1 VSIVSMIAGGRS
13 GPPLALVIGGLLL
26 AAAPTRGADGP
37 PPVAVRLELTDG
49 TTAAGDLAAI
59 DEATVRLRADA
70 AERAFPLERV
80 RRVLREQVAAAPPR
94 TVLVVTADGGRLAG
108 DDFLV
113 TGDRAEI
120 TLGDDACELPLA
132 GVRTVAWR
140 PAGRR
145 EPAWLAEIPERPAA
159 DLVVVRRDEGQA
171 FVDCAVVGVSP
182 ASVTVVLDGETIPVR
197 REKVLGIVWLR
208 ERAVAAGGS
217 VVRLAEGRLSA
228 DRIGWSADGL
238 ILDTDTRLP
247 ADSFEMIDFA
257 AGRSVALADLVPER
271 SEVEP
276 FFGSLLRIE
285 GLAAFFAMRSIGDQ
299 SGGGRGTLVIRPRT
313 VTTWRVPADSRRF
326 HATLARDSSSDTAM
340 VEVVFDLDGREVSR
354 CRLGGPPAAGEPAA
368 ETVDVGFDVG
378 NGRRLTLAV
387 DFVAGS
393 MGCGVRVGQ
402 GAFEK

>member
-1 VSIVSMIAGGRS
+1 VSVVRTITDGRS
-13 GPPLALVIGGLLL
+13 GPLLALVGGGLLL
-26 AAAPTRGADGP
+26 AAAPSRGADGP
-37 PPVAVRLELTDG
+37 PQVAVRLELTDG

-59 DEATVRLRADA
+59 DEATVRLRSDA
-70 AERAFPLERV
+70 AEQAFSLERV
-80 RRVLREQVAAAPPR
+80 RRVLREPVVAAPPR

-113 TGDRAEI
+113 DGDRAVI
-120 TLGDDACELPLA
+120 ALGDDASELPLA
-132 GVRTVAWR
+132 RVRTVAWR
-140 PAGRR
+140 TADRR

-159 DLVVVRRDEGQA
+159 DLVVVRREEGQA

-208 ERAVAAGGS
+208 ERGDATGGS
-217 VVRLAEGRLSA
+217 VVSLAEGRLTA

-247 ADSFEMIDFA
+247 AGSFEMIDFA

-276 FFGSLLRIE
+276 FFGSLLKIE
-285 GLAAFFAMRSIGDQ
+285 GLAAFFAVRSVGDQ
-299 SGGGRGTLVIRPRT
+299 PGGGRGTLVIRPRS

-326 HATLARDSSSDTAM
+326 HATLDRESPADAAL
-340 VEVVFDLDGREVSR
+340 VEVAFELDGREIFR
-354 CRLGGPPAAGEPAA
+354 RRLGGPSTGEAADSLGVEL
-368 ETVDVGFDVG
+368 DVSG
-378 NGRRLTLAV
+378 GRRLTIAV
-387 DFVAGS
+387 DFVVGS
-393 MGCGVRVGQ
+393 LGCGVRLSE